1 MESSSVAIRAWAKRL
16 LALEAAKKS
25 ESDLEACEAVR
36 VSEKLRVSL
45 TRFVGP
51 DGFTALMRRALALAR
66 ADVPSLQS
74 AKITAEGRL
83 EGIEEQ
89 PVDAQNNVEAGIA
102 ITAHLLVLLVA
113 FIGEPL
119 TLRLMRD
126 VWPDAPDRT
135 TTKSGISNEQWTG
148 SRA

>member
-1 MESSSVAIRAWAKRL
+1 MDSPSAAMRAWAKRL
-16 LALEAAKKS
+16 LASEAANKS
-25 ESDLEACEAVR
+25 GSDPDGRESVR
-36 VSEKLRVSL
+36 VFEKLRVSL

-66 ADVPSLQS
+66 AEAPSLQN
-74 AKITAEGRL
+74 AKVTADGRL

-89 PVDAQNNVEAGIA
+89 TVDAQNNVEAAIA
-102 ITAHLLVLLVA
+102 MTAHLLALLVT

-126 VWPDAPDRT
+126 VWPDEPNRT
-135 TTKSGISNEQWTG
+135 TTESEDLK
-148 SRA
+148 